1 MRNSINKD
9 NRGISVVGV
18 ILIIALIVIAIVLFI
33 IFKGGLFGK
42 GDNIGSDG
50 VDNIQAVTSQEA
62 PEDEETNTV
71 KENIETEVQDD
82 SSDTYKG
89 AIIKISVIGNDYIY
103 DSEKI
108 TIEKFLEI
116 VKATEGD
123 YIVKIKDEDASLNA
137 YNSLIKK
144 LDENN
149 IGYTEE

>member
-50 VDNIQAVTSQEA
+50 VDNIQAVTSQED

-71 KENIETEVQDD
+71 NENIETEVQDD